1 MSKFWRY
8 TDLVPK
14 KELPVEGT
22 LEYDFYYFTKY
33 HRGDATRIDFCE
45 ETETIILHVTK
56 REYRQ
61 LSKQQWFREGWGY
74 PRSGGQGTVTVKPV
88 LISQKKSRKDK

>member
-1 MSKFWRY
+1 MSRFWRY
-8 TDLVPK
+8 TDTVPK

-33 HRGDATRIDFCE
+33 NWSDATRIDFCE

-56 REYRQ
+56 REYKQ
-61 LSKQQWFREGWGY
+61 LSKRLWFRKGYGW
-74 PRSGGQGTVTVKPV
+74 PKSGGEGNIPVKPV